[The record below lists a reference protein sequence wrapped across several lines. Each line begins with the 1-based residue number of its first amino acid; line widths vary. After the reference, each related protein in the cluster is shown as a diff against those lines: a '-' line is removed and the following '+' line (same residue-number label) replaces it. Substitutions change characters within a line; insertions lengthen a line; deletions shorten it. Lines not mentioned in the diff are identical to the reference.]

1 MFKWLFIP
9 FIMIAIFSTFVE
21 SKESLKVCTTGDYP
35 PLTYFNKKT
44 HKFNGFAITVIE
56 NFAKSENK
64 KIQFVPTTWANLT
77 TDLKNNCDF
86 AVGGVTNTAKRAEQ
100 FMLSPPLKRNQKSP
114 VFSKYN
120 AKTFTSFNKIDQAS
134 TTVIENKGG
143 TNESFAKSHIQHANI
158 IVVPSNEAAYA
169 CLNKYPRKKLVMF
182 TDQIEI
188 DYRTHQSKSK
198 LSSSGKNIYIPNNPV
213 SQKVFMTN
221 KNQKGKELMSKFKY
235 YYDKN
240 SVHFKHWFIQAIG
253 QKYPHQKAECPF

>member
-1 MFKWLFIP
+1 MFKWISIP
-9 FIMIAIFSTFVE
+9 FIIITIFSTFVE

-35 PLTYFNKKT
+35 PLTYFNHKT
-44 HKFNGFAITVIE
+44 HKFSGFAITVIE
-56 NFAKSENK
+56 NFAKHENK

-77 TDLKNNCDF
+77 TDLKKNCDF
-86 AVGGVTNTAKRAEQ
+86 AVGGITNTAKRAEQ
-100 FMLSPPLKRNQKSP
+100 FILSPPLKSNQKSP

-120 AKTFTSFNKIDQAS
+120 AKTFTSFNNIDQAS

-188 DYRTHQSKSK
+188 GYRTHQSNSI
-198 LSSSGKNIYIPNNPV
+198 LSASGKNIEISSNPV
-213 SQKVFMTN
+213 SEKVFMTN
-221 KNQKGKELMSKFKY
+221 KNPKGKELMSKFDH

-240 SVHFKHWFIQAIG
+240 SVHFKHWYKQAIE
-253 QKYPHQKAECPF
+253 QEYPQPKAECPF